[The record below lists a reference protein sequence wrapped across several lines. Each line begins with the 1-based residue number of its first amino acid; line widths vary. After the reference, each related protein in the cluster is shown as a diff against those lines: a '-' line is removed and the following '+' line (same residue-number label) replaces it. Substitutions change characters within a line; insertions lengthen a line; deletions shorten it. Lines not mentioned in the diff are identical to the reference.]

1 MLRLI
6 RAIRNE
12 QSVLFTLALLI
23 GIAVGGGV
31 IGFRLLIRLVQL
43 VCYGSGSEADFATL
57 VEKLPAWHVLLVPT
71 VGGLIIGVFV
81 HYLMPQRRNYGVA
94 DIIEACALRGGRM
107 STRAGIGAALAAATS
122 IGMGASVGREGPAV
136 HLGASLSAWV
146 AKRLHLDRSLSLTL
160 VGCGAAAA
168 VAASFNAPIAGVF
181 FALEVIIGNY
191 ALNVFAPIVISSVSA
206 TVVAQSYFGDQP
218 AFLDVPNYY
227 YAISAPELPV
237 FMLLGVICALMASI
251 FMASTILV
259 QKHVS
264 AIALPAWA
272 RPAVGGLVVGVIA
285 LAFPQILGVGYQ
297 ATDLAVRELLPLAL
311 LMALALAKM
320 IATVVSLG
328 SGFAGGV
335 FSPALFIGAMTGGA
349 FGLVAAGVAPEY
361 VSTHGVYT
369 LVGMAGVAAAVL
381 GAPVSTILVVFELTS
396 NYRLIIAAMI
406 VVVVASMLSQ
416 RLTRKSFFVWQLQQR
431 GIDLRAARET
441 GLLFAMSV
449 EDLISDDHAVVQ
461 TQCKL
466 VDLHSVLHGRPR
478 ALLVVDEEGRLSG
491 YLMLAD
497 ILRGTLEPGGML
509 RTAADTMHP
518 CDTAILSSTSLAQA
532 LELAGASDA
541 DYLPVVDDLE
551 QRHIVG
557 VVYHKD
563 LVLMHNKALLAAR
576 AAERGDQ

>member
-1 MLRLI
+1 MFRLV

-23 GIAVGGGV
+23 GIAVGAGV
-31 IGFRLLIRLVQL
+31 IGFRLLIRSVQL
-43 VCYGSGSEADFATL
+43 VCYGSGSQVDFATL
-57 VEKLPAWHVLLVPT
+57 VATLPVWHVLLVPT
-71 VGGLIIGVFV
+71 LGGLIIGLFV
-81 HYLMPQRRNYGVA
+81 HYLMPEQRNYGVA
-94 DIIEACALRGGRM
+94 DIIEACALRAGRM

-146 AKRLHLDRSLSLTL
+146 AKRLRLDRGLSLTL
-160 VGCGAAAA
+160 VGCGGAAA

-181 FALEVIIGNY
+181 FALEVIVGHY
-191 ALNVFAPIVISSVSA
+191 ALNAFAPIVISSVSA
-206 TVVAQSYFGDQP
+206 TVVAQSYFGDRP

-227 YAISAPELPV
+227 YVISPAEMPI
-237 FMLLGVICALMASI
+237 FALLGVVCAVVASI

-259 QKHVS
+259 QKRMS
-264 AIALPAWA
+264 GIALPAWA

-297 ATDLAVRELLPLAL
+297 ATDLAMRELLPLTLLLAL
-311 LMALALAKM
+311 VLAKM

-349 FGLVAAGVAPEY
+349 FGLIAASVAPGY

-416 RLTRKSFFVWQLQQR
+416 RLTRKSFFVWQLEQR
-431 GIDLRAARET
+431 GIDLRTARET
-441 GLLFAMSV
+441 GLLLTMTV
-449 EDLISDDHAVVQ
+449 GNLISDDHAVVPA
-461 TQCKL
+461 QCKL
-466 VDLHSVLHGRPR
+466 ADLQSVLSGRPR

-491 YLMLAD
+491 RLMLAD
-497 ILRGTLEPGGML
+497 ILRATLEPEGML
-509 RTAADTMHP
+509 RTAADTMRS
-518 CDTAILSSTSLAQA
+518 CDTTILPSTSLAQA

-541 DYLPVVDDLE
+541 DYLPVVDDPE
-551 QRHIVG
+551 QRHVLG

-576 AAERGDQ
+576 AAERGDH